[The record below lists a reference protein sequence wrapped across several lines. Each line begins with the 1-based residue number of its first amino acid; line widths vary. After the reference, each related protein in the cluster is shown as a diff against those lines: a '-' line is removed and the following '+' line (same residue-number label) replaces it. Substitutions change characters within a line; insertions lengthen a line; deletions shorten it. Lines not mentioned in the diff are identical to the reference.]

1 MPNPFKSRKFSD
13 FVEEVNSIKEK
24 QNIHI
29 SAKENSFYE
38 VSVTLVMMA
47 FKNF

>member
-1 MPNPFKSRKFSD
+1 MPNPVKSCKFSN
-13 FVEEVNSIKEK
+13 FVEEVNSNKEK
-24 QNIHI
+24 QNTHI

-47 FKNF
+47 FKKF